1 MGTRDTLLLGRVSG
15 ARKLC
20 EDLGSDY
27 SRGLAVRRWAIMCH
41 WLLNRLHKAL
51 DAEINHG

>member
-1 MGTRDTLLLGRVSG
+1 MGTRDTLLLGRVTG
-15 ARKLC
+15 ARKMC
-20 EDLGSDY
+20 EDLGADY
-27 SRGLAVRRWAIMCH
+27 SRDPAVRRWAIMCH

>member
-1 MGTRDTLLLGRVSG
+1 MGSRDTLLLGRVSG

-27 SRGLAVRRWAIMCH
+27 SRGPAVRRWAIMCH
-41 WLLNRLHKAL
+41 WLLTRSHKVL